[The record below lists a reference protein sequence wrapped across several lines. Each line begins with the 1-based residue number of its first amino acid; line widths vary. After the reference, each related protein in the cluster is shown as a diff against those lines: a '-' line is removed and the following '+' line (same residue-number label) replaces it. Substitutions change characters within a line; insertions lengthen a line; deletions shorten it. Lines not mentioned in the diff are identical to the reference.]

1 MGKLRKTRTIDVTGD
16 DISSAGYTTS
26 TCPIAQA
33 LRRMELS
40 MAAG

>member
-16 DISSAGYTTS
+16 DISSASYTTS